1 MMNNLIILASSS
13 ERRIFLLK
21 KLGVDFTPVN
31 HALQIEPQF
40 SSFAGNISIGRFA
53 EDLALKKAESLQEDY
68 PDNFIIGSDTV
79 IYLNGTV
86 YGKPK
91 DFDDA
96 FNTLKELSGKT
107 HEVYTGVSLVN
118 KLKNVYR
125 TAHDKT
131 FVKVKPLNDNEIK
144 NYLNKYPPFDK
155 AGSYGIQD
163 DDGIVESYA
172 GSFENV
178 LGLPVQKLIPLLNEY
193 HLIYPKLSIEN
204 YFSGFPLSRK

>member
-1 MMNNLIILASSS
+1 M
-13 ERRIFLLK
+13 
-21 KLGVDFTPVN
+21 
-31 HALQIEPQF
+31 EPQF
-40 SSFAGNISIGRFA
+40 DGSVPLGRFVQ
-53 EDLALKKAESLQEDY
+53 DLALKKAESLQEDY

-79 IYLNGTV
+79 ICLNGTV

-91 DFDDA
+91 DFDNA
-96 FNTLKELSGKT
+96 FNTIKELSGKT
-107 HEVYTGVSLVN
+107 HEVYTGVSLFN

-125 TAHDKT
+125 TAYDKT
-131 FVKVKPLNDNEIK
+131 FVKVKPLNSNEIK

-163 DDGIVESYA
+163 DNGIVESYA

-193 HLIYPKLSIEN
+193 HLI
-204 YFSGFPLSRK
+204 R

>member
-1 MMNNLIILASSS
+1 MEYYKKPVILASSS

-21 KLGVDFTPVN
+21 QLGAGFIVVN
-31 HALQIEPQF
+31 HRLQVEPQF
-40 SSFAGNISIGRFA
+40 DGSVPLGRFVQ
-53 EDLALKKAESLQEDY
+53 DLALKKAESLQEDY

-79 IYLNGTV
+79 ICLNGTV

-96 FNTLKELSGKT
+96 FNTIKELSGKT
-107 HEVYTGVSLVN
+107 HEVYTGVSLFN

-125 TAHDKT
+125 TAYDKT
-131 FVKVKPLNDNEIK
+131 FVKVKPLNSNEIK

-163 DDGIVESYA
+163 DNGIVESYA

-193 HLIYPKLSIEN
+193 HLI
-204 YFSGFPLSRK
+204 R